1 MNETNRNHVCKVRL
15 NDEELQLFQKKSQ
28 SYGGNTSAMIRDAVN
43 RFDDKRTR
51 GRIEAMT
58 TLLSFYNKYQ
68 QQLSWLGGNFN
79 QVMHRA
85 NELAIDDKL
94 NESYF
99 HKVIMPQ
106 AQSTLKAIRGI
117 KAELDTI
124 HEHLEKCN
132 PFYS

>member
-1 MNETNRNHVCKVRL
+1 MNDTNRNHVCKVRL
-15 NDEELQLFQKKSQ
+15 NDEELKLFQKKSQ

-43 RFDDKRTR
+43 RFDAKRTR
-51 GRIEAMT
+51 GRIEAMA
-58 TLLSFYNKYQ
+58 TLLSFYTKYQ

-99 HKVIMPQ
+99 HKVIMPEAQ
-106 AQSTLKAIRGI
+106 AAVKAIRGI
-117 KAELDTI
+117 KAELGAI
-124 HEHLEKCN
+124 HDNIEQM
-132 PFYS
+132 

>member
-1 MNETNRNHVCKVRL
+1 MNDTNRNHVCKVRL
-15 NDEELQLFQKKSQ
+15 NDEELQLFQKKAQ
-28 SYGGNTSAMIRDAVN
+28 SYGGNTSAMIRDAVS

-58 TLLSFYNKYQ
+58 TLLTFYNKYQ
-68 QQLSWLGGNFN
+68 QQHSWLGGNFN

-99 HKVIMPQ
+99 REVIIPQ
-106 AQSTLKAIRGI
+106 AQAAVKAIRGI
-117 KAELDTI
+117 KAKLDAI
-124 HEHLEKCN
+124 HDNIEQL
-132 PFYS
+132 

>member
-15 NDEELQLFQKKSQ
+15 SDEELQLFQKKAQ
-28 SYGGNTSAMIRDAVN
+28 SYDGNTSAMIRDAVS

-51 GRIEAMT
+51 GRIEAMSM
-58 TLLSFYNKYQ
+58 LLTFYTKYH

-94 NESYF
+94 DENYF
-99 HKVIMPQ
+99 RKVIMSE
-106 AQSTLKAIRGI
+106 AKAAVKAIRSI
-117 KAELDTI
+117 KAVLDAI
-124 HEHLEKCN
+124 HDSLEKM
-132 PFYS
+132 

>member
-1 MNETNRNHVCKVRL
+1 MNDTNRNNVCKVRL
-15 NDEELQLFQKKSQ
+15 NDEELQLFQKKAQ
-28 SYGGNTSAMIRDAVN
+28 SYGGNTSAMIRDAVS

-58 TLLSFYNKYQ
+58 TLLSFYTKYQ

-99 HKVIMPQ
+99 REVIIPQ
-106 AQSTLKAIRGI
+106 AQAAVKAIRGI
-117 KAELDTI
+117 KAKLDAI
-124 HEHLEKCN
+124 HDNIEQL
-132 PFYS
+132 

>member
-15 NDEELQLFQKKSQ
+15 NDEELQLFQKKAQ
-28 SYGGNTSAMIRDAVN
+28 SYGGNTSAMIRDAVT

-58 TLLSFYNKYQ
+58 TLLSFYTKYQ

-94 NESYF
+94 SENYF
-99 HKVIMPQ
+99 HKVIMPE
-106 AQSTLKAIRGI
+106 AKANLKAIRSI
-117 KAELDTI
+117 KAELDAI
-124 HEHLEKCN
+124 HDSLEN
-132 PFYS
+132 I

>member
-1 MNETNRNHVCKVRL
+1 MNDTNRNHVCKVRL

-51 GRIEAMT
+51 GRIEAMS
-58 TLLSFYNKYQ
+58 TLLTFYNKYQ

-99 HKVIMPQ
+99 HKGIMPET
-106 AQSTLKAIRGI
+106 QSAVKAIRGI
-117 KAELDTI
+117 KAELDAI
-124 HEHLEKCN
+124 HDSLEKM
-132 PFYS
+132 

>member
-1 MNETNRNHVCKVRL
+1 MNDTNRNHVCKVRL
-15 NDEELQLFQKKSQ
+15 NDEEMQLFQKKAQ
-28 SYGGNTSAMIRDAVN
+28 SYGGNTSAMIRDAVA

-58 TLLSFYNKYQ
+58 TLLSFYTKYQ

-94 NESYF
+94 NENYF
-99 HKVIMPQ
+99 HKVIVPE
-106 AQSTLKAIRGI
+106 AQSTLKAIRSI
-117 KAELDTI
+117 KAELDAI
-124 HEHLEKCN
+124 HDSLEKCN
-132 PFYS
+132 PFHS

>member
-1 MNETNRNHVCKVRL
+1 MNDTNRNHVCKVRL
-15 NDEELQLFQKKSQ
+15 NDEELQLFQKKAQ
-28 SYGGNTSAMIRDAVN
+28 SYGGNTSAMIRDAVT

-58 TLLSFYNKYQ
+58 TLLSVYTKYQ

-94 NESYF
+94 SENYF
-99 HKVIMPQ
+99 HKVIIPETQ
-106 AQSTLKAIRGI
+106 AAVKAIRGI

-124 HEHLEKCN
+124 HERLEKCN
-132 PFYS
+132 TFHS

>member
-1 MNETNRNHVCKVRL
+1 MNDTNRNHVCKVRL
-15 NDEELQLFQKKSQ
+15 NDEELQLFQKKAL
-28 SYGGNTSAMIRDAVN
+28 SYGGNTSAMIRDAVT

-51 GRIEAMT
+51 GRIEAIT
-58 TLLSFYNKYQ
+58 TLLSFYTKYH

-99 HKVIMPQ
+99 REVVMPKVKE
-106 AQSTLKAIRGI
+106 TVKTIREI
-117 KAELDTI
+117 KTGLDKI
-124 HEHLEKCN
+124 HDFLEQV
-132 PFYS
+132 

>member
-1 MNETNRNHVCKVRL
+1 MKNTNRNHIYKVRL
-15 NDEELQLFQKKSQ
+15 SDEEIRLFQKKAQ
-28 SYGGNTSAMIRDAVN
+28 SYDGNTSAMIRDAVS

-58 TLLSFYNKYQ
+58 TLLSFYTKYQ

-94 NESYF
+94 SENYF
-99 HKVIMPQ
+99 HKVIMPE
-106 AQSTLKAIRGI
+106 AKANLKAIRSI
-117 KAELDTI
+117 KAELDAI
-124 HEHLEKCN
+124 HDNLEQL
-132 PFYS
+132 

>member
-94 NESYF
+94 SENYF
-99 HKVIMPQ
+99 HKVIFPQ
-106 AQSTLKAIRGI
+106 AQAAVKAVRCI
-117 KAELDTI
+117 KAELDAL
-124 HEHLEKCN
+124 HDLVEKM
-132 PFYS
+132 

>member
-1 MNETNRNHVCKVRL
+1 MNDTNRNHVCKVRL
-15 NDEELQLFQKKSQ
+15 NDEELQLFQKKAQ

-51 GRIEAMT
+51 GMIETMA
-58 TLLSFYNKYQ
+58 TLLAFYTKYQ

-94 NESYF
+94 DENYF
-99 HKVIMPQ
+99 RKVIIPQ
-106 AQSTLKAIRGI
+106 AQAAVRAIRSI
-117 KAELDTI
+117 KAELDAI
-124 HEHLEKCN
+124 HDILEQM
-132 PFYS
+132 

>member
-1 MNETNRNHVCKVRL
+1 MNDANRNNVCKVRL
-15 NDEELQLFQKKSQ
+15 NDEELRLFQKKAQ
-28 SYGGNTSAMIRDAVN
+28 SYGGNTSALIRDAVA

-51 GRIEAMT
+51 GRVEAMT
-58 TLLSFYNKYQ
+58 TLLSFYTKYQ

-99 HKVIMPQ
+99 HKVIMPE
-106 AQSTLKAIRGI
+106 AQSTMKAIRGI
-117 KAELDTI
+117 KAKLDAI
-124 HEHLEKCN
+124 HDSLEKM
-132 PFYS
+132 

>member
-15 NDEELQLFQKKSQ
+15 NDEELQLFQKKAQ
-28 SYGGNTSAMIRDAVN
+28 SYGGNTSAMIRDAVT

-58 TLLSFYNKYQ
+58 TLLTFYNKYH

-94 NESYF
+94 SENYF
-99 HKVIMPQ
+99 REVIMPD

-117 KAELDTI
+117 KAELDAI
-124 HEHLEKCN
+124 HDSLEKM
-132 PFYS
+132 

>member
-1 MNETNRNHVCKVRL
+1 MNDTNRNHVCKVRL

-28 SYGGNTSAMIRDAVN
+28 SYGGNTSAMIRDAVT

-51 GRIEAMT
+51 ARIEAIT
-58 TLLSFYNKYQ
+58 TLLSFYTKYQ
-68 QQLSWLGGNFN
+68 QQLSWIGGNFN

-99 HKVIMPQ
+99 REVVMPKVKE
-106 AQSTLKAIRGI
+106 TVKTIREI
-117 KAELDTI
+117 KTGLDKI
-124 HEHLEKCN
+124 HDFLEQV
-132 PFYS
+132 

>member
-15 NDEELQLFQKKSQ
+15 NDEEMQLFQKKSQ

-58 TLLSFYNKYQ
+58 TLLSFYTKYQ

-94 NESYF
+94 SENYF
-99 HKVIMPQ
+99 RKVIMPE
-106 AQSTLKAIRGI
+106 AQSTLKAIRSI
-117 KAELDTI
+117 KAELDAI
-124 HEHLEKCN
+124 HENIEQM
-132 PFYS
+132 